1 MVTDGRG
8 DLMPIR
14 VGTRGSALALCQAQW
29 VADALRDRG
38 VDPELVQVT
47 TTGDRGEG
55 VGDKARWT
63 SELEKALL
71 DGRID
76 VAVHSAKDVPGELAA
91 GTVVAAI
98 PARADASDAICGTS
112 AIASLASGARVGTS
126 SIRRA
131 AQLNAL
137 RGDLEIVPVR
147 GNVDTRLAKLARG
160 EVDALIVAL
169 AGIQRLGR
177 EAEVGGR
184 LAELVPAPGQGALIL
199 QTRTDDDAT
208 LAQVQP
214 LSDHLAQA
222 CVLAERE
229 FASTLEATCNTPLG
243 ASGMPV
249 GKHTRLRAWIGLPDG
264 SHWIEDELTA
274 EPSEVGQALASRMIS
289 VGARELLEAAEAMA
303 AA

>member
-1 MVTDGRG
+1 M
-8 DLMPIR
+8 LI
-14 VGTRGSALALCQAQW
+14 GTRASALALWQARF
-29 VADALRDRG
+29 VADALAAREVTSG
-38 VDPELVQVT
+38 LVEIT
-47 TTGDRGEG
+47 TSGDRGQG
-55 VGDKARWT
+55 LGDKARWT
-63 SELEKALL
+63 SELELALL

-76 VAVHSAKDVPGELAA
+76 VAVHSAKDVPGELAL

-126 SIRRA
+126 SVRRA

-160 EVDALIVAL
+160 EVDALILAL

-199 QTRTDDDAT
+199 QTRADDAAT

-214 LSDHLAQA
+214 LSDHMAQA
-222 CVLAERE
+222 CVLAERA
-229 FASTLEATCNTPLG
+229 FASALNASCNTPLG
-243 ASGMPV
+243 ASAMPD
-249 GKHTRLRAWIGLPDG
+249 GEHTRLRAWIGLPDG
-264 SHWIEDELTA
+264 SHWIADELIGDPQHLGIELA
-274 EPSEVGQALASRMIS
+274 ERMIS
-289 VGARELLEAAEAMA
+289 VGARELLQAAEAMA
-303 AA
+303 VA